1 MLLLQVLHAA
11 VVKQLE
17 IARLLDNLQES
28 KFRVSL
34 LAKTAVTWNIIK
46 SSMGNF
52 VHRNMINMNV

>member
-28 KFRVSL
+28 KFHVSL

-52 VHRNMINMNV
+52 LHRNMINMNI

>member
-1 MLLLQVLHAA
+1 MLLLQVLHSA

-52 VHRNMINMNV
+52 VHRNMINMNI

>member
-1 MLLLQVLHAA
+1 MLLLQVLHSA

-17 IARLLDNLQES
+17 IAKLLDNLQES

-34 LAKTAVTWNIIK
+34 LAKTAVTWNIIN

-52 VHRNMINMNV
+52 VHRNLINMNI